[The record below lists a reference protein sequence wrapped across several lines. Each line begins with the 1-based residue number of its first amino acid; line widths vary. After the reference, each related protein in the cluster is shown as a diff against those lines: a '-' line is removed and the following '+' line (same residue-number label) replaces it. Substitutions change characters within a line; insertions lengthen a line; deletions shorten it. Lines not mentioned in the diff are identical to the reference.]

1 MTKQITK
8 IELDGKIIGTKPLLM
23 SDNLFIVREKIK
35 QKVDVSYIFLDQDGN
50 NIEQYI
56 KGYQS

>member
-56 KGYQS
+56 KGY